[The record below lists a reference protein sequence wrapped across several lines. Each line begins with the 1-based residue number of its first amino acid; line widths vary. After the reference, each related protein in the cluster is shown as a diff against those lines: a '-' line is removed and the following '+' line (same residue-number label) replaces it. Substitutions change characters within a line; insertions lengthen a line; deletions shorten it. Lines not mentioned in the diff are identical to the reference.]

1 MRIGYGENVAHR
13 IARLCCLMACA
24 AALAYCVIFLFG
36 PTYTTC
42 SLPTIGTDQPSATL
56 GPGTCRSANFFEVN
70 GGGPQGA
77 QQLLRPLFFFTL
89 WTIAPFIAL
98 LGVAL
103 RARGYLLG
111 IGLVLVGFVVDATSI
126 ISMGGGFIFA
136 LLCGPLLLIALVATL
151 AMRRETGPPEKAA
164 GSSRDR

>member
-24 AALAYCVIFLFG
+24 AALVYAVAFLFG

-42 SLPTIGTDQPSATL
+42 SSGTIGPDQPFAV
-56 GPGTCRSANFFEVN
+56 GPGSCRSANFFEVN
-70 GGGPQGA
+70 GGGPDGA
-77 QQLLRPLFFFTL
+77 GQLGRALFFITL

-103 RARGYLLG
+103 RARGQLFG
-111 IGLVLVGFVVDATSI
+111 IGLVLVGFVVDATSV

-136 LLCGPLLLIALVATL
+136 LLCGPLLLAALSATL
-151 AMRRETGPPEKAA
+151 AMRRAA
-164 GSSRDR
+164 TGSSGVR